1 MSGDAELD
9 RLNYYDL
16 LGVERDASIAEVKK
30 SFRAFARKYHPDRF
44 AASAEEK
51 RERATRIYRR
61 GAEGL
66 QVLVDPAARR
76 LYDLALEKGIRRLTA
91 EQRDNAGRVLNPQKK
106 ASEPRVATTEAM
118 QWYQR
123 ALAVEASDPTQAWKI
138 MKRAKE
144 LEPNNELIKRELR
157 RLATAIRQRR

>member
-1 MSGDAELD
+1 MAGDPQLD
-9 RLNYYDL
+9 RLNYYEL
-16 LGVERDASIAEVKK
+16 LGVKRDASPADVKK
-30 SFRAFARKYHPDRF
+30 AFRAFARRYHPDRF
-44 AASAEEK
+44 SGAPAEK

-66 QVLVDPAARR
+66 QVLVDPAARQ
-76 LYDLALEKGIRRLTA
+76 LYDIALKKGIRRLTA

-106 ASEPRVATTEAM
+106 KSEPRVATTEGM

-123 ALAVEASDPTQAWKI
+123 ALALEESDPTQAWKI

-144 LEPNNELIKRELR
+144 LEPNNELISKELR
-157 RLATAIRQRR
+157 RLATVIRRR